1 MAKSIAVLVGKVAS
15 KIRFNHNIKLRRA
28 INAETLERMVDKV
41 DFAIIEEINA
51 QEEEQIK
58 VVIGKFKHTGKPV
71 YFFPSTD
78 DEVTMGV
85 ADELEYSIYN
95 NLRTLCSVIESEQ
108 NIKVAAGFGLNL
120 VENDVDSSNDFG
132 QTIEMSEAIKELEE
146 ADLAKKNDEPATS
159 EERFTGFSDYTHAGN
174 TDEKDERVAIPEIT
188 PEELSAELE
197 DLPESVS
204 NEINRLKMQLSDLN
218 YDYSLAVEDM
228 RVATE
233 RICNLEK
240 IITTLKDEK
249 ECMQAEF
256 NSILQTNDVLEDPIS
271 LSTYQKTV
279 DELKDRDKQVEELN
293 AQVVGLKQT
302 VEKDK
307 ATISEKMAEISDLTA
322 KLSEIEDELG
332 NINDSIASG
341 EIHKDIVAEFTEK
354 LENIKNEKDEAV
366 KEANELKIKASTDAS
381 TIGLLNK
388 NLALETQYRYTSVEM
403 FIELIDTLNNKINEL
418 NDALI
423 EKSNIENKLTSSEE
437 TGSQL
442 TSDLDDAKA
451 KINELSK
458 LEGKLAETE
467 KELDNKKSE
476 LEDLQAK
483 LSASKESLT
492 ESARNLAEKDEEL
505 NKANEQISE
514 LNAMMQKNAEDNEAN
529 LKSILAEKDKE
540 YQEARSK
547 YIEDAARVLENLKY
561 ENKDTLDRLN
571 NEIKSLKEKGESSD
585 EKIKEQ
591 EEKIASLQQT
601 ADDNSSTIEDLNST
615 IESLNGVIDTKDAQ
629 LNAKDEQL
637 NEKTTIIDNL
647 NESVENK
654 DKTIKAKDYAILEKD
669 RELAAKADDI
679 KALNASLEAIESKH
693 AAEVEKQT
701 SQIEELKKKIDELN
715 ESITSKEYTIGVQ
728 SVAIEER
735 ENDIEQLKG
744 DIEVAKK
751 NSALLEEKVKRAD
764 ERFKNTLERLKVS
777 GGDIEKLMADA
788 PGGLSQEDID
798 ELKAK
803 LNKSENELG
812 TANFELEK
820 LKSDYATLSGKYN
833 ESVQQLSESTK
844 SLTSKTE
851 EATKANITIQQL
863 KSKVEQLENEVKT
876 LESVK
881 NGASSD
887 EVDAIKNQNSTLV
900 EKNSALTEQLN
911 EYLASDA
918 ANKRLLS
925 RMESEI
931 ETYKSLVAELQSD
944 AGNVGSQC
952 TIGSIKYNRG
962 AQIISI
968 FGNRSCGITTLAVSV
983 ARKLSLNTNVLYIDF
998 DMIAPKGDVIFKK
1011 TPIVSIRGVK
1021 NTSLGA
1027 MSAFSSNLTASE
1039 IKSLAIDVE
1048 KTKGGRLDY
1057 FSGYHYKPA
1066 DNVIAVTDF
1075 QKMFDTLGEHY
1086 DYIIIDLG
1094 KIGASTF
1101 NNSIIKE
1108 IVNISNKSIA
1118 ISNHDLFN
1126 IKAMLRTLNIMS
1138 INSKDVAWAINKVPE
1153 NQVGTQSI
1161 LSLVNSKIMESLAD
1175 CKVGAFA
1182 DDLKLRGLPLD
1193 FSAGSRSN
1201 KINFEMFLA
1210 QTVFG

>member
-1 MAKSIAVLVGKVAS
+1 MVGKTAS

-51 QEEEQIK
+51 CEEERIK
-58 VVIGKFKHTGKPV
+58 NIIGQFKNIGKPI
-71 YFFPSTD
+71 YFFPSTY

-85 ADELEYSIYN
+85 ADELEYSIYT
-95 NLRTLCSVIESEQ
+95 NLSTLCSAIESEQ

-120 VENDVDSSNDFG
+120 VESDVDSSNDFG
-132 QTIEMSEAIKELEE
+132 QTSEMSEAIKELEE
-146 ADLAKKNDEPATS
+146 LDLAKQNEENITS
-159 EERFTGFSDYTHAGN
+159 GISFTGFD
-174 TDEKDERVAIPEIT
+174 DEDTVDLTATNEHVNSPEIT

-197 DLPESVS
+197 YLPENVS

-218 YDYSLAVEDM
+218 YDYSVAVEDM

-233 RICNLEK
+233 RIGNLEK

-256 NSILQTNDVLEDPIS
+256 NSIIQTNDVLEDPIS

-279 DELKDRDKQVEELN
+279 DDLKDRDKQVEELD
-293 AQVVGLKQT
+293 AQVTELKQT
-302 VEKDK
+302 VENDR
-307 ATISEKMAEISDLTA
+307 ATIAEKMDEIKDLTN
-322 KLSEIEDELG
+322 KLSKIEDELG
-332 NINDSIASG
+332 AINDSIDSG
-341 EIHKDIVAEFTEK
+341 EIHKDVVAEFTEK
-354 LENIKNEKDEAV
+354 LENIKNEKDAAI

-388 NLALETQYRYTSVEM
+388 NLALETQYRYTSVEL
-403 FIELIDTLNNKINEL
+403 FIELIGKLNNKIAEL
-418 NDALI
+418 NDALA
-423 EKSNIENKLTSSEE
+423 EKSSIEDRLTKSEE
-437 TGSQL
+437 TGSKL
-442 TSDLDDAKA
+442 VNDLEDARERIA
-451 KINELSK
+451 ELNK
-458 LEGKLAETE
+458 LESTLAETE
-467 KELDNKKSE
+467 KELADKKQE
-476 LEDLQAK
+476 LEALQATISESQ
-483 LSASKESLT
+483 SALE
-492 ESARNLAEKDEEL
+492 ESAARLAEKDDEL
-505 NKANEQISE
+505 NKANEQIAE
-514 LNAMMQKNAEDNEAN
+514 LNNTIQQNAEDSAAN
-529 LKSILAEKDKE
+529 LKSALAEKEKE
-540 YQEARSK
+540 YQESLSK
-547 YIEDAARVLENLKY
+547 YIEDSSRVLDNIKY
-561 ENKDTLDRLN
+561 ENKDTVDKLN
-571 NEIKSLKEKGESSD
+571 NTISSLKSQVESKD
-585 EKIKEQ
+585 ETIREQ
-591 EEKIASLQQT
+591 GDQIASLQET
-601 ADDNSSTIEDLNST
+601 VDANNSTIEDLNGT

-629 LNAKDEQL
+629 LDSKDEQL
-637 NEKTTIIDNL
+637 TEKSSLIDSL
-647 NESVENK
+647 NETVASRDKDIK
-654 DKTIKAKDYAILEKD
+654 DKDYVILEKD
-669 RELAAKADDI
+669 RELAAKNEDI
-679 KALNASLEAIESKH
+679 QTLNASLEVIEAKH
-693 AAEVEKQT
+693 NAEMAKQT
-701 SQIEELKKKIDELN
+701 EQIEELNKQITELN
-715 ESITSKEYTIGVQ
+715 ESITSKEYTIGIQ

-744 DIEVAKK
+744 DIEAAKK
-751 NSALLEEKVKRAD
+751 NSVLLEEKIKKAD

-788 PGGLSQEDID
+788 PGGLSSDDIK
-798 ELKAK
+798 ELRDKLAKAESD
-803 LNKSENELG
+803 LETSS
-812 TANFELEK
+812 FELEK
-820 LKSDYATLSGKYN
+820 LKSDYASLSSKYS

-851 EATKANITIQQL
+851 EATTANITIQQL
-863 KSKVEQLENEVKT
+863 RSKVEQLENEVKT

-881 NGASSD
+881 SGASSD
-887 EVDAIKNQNSTLV
+887 EVEAIKNQNSTLV

-911 EYLASDA
+911 EYLVNDN
-918 ANKRLLS
+918 ANKRLIS

-931 ETYKSLVAELQSD
+931 ETYKSLVAELQNDS
-944 AGNVGSQC
+944 GSASGQC
-952 TIGSIKYNRG
+952 AIGSIKYNRG

-968 FGNRSCGITTLAVSV
+968 FGNRSCGITTLAVSI
-983 ARKLSLNTNVLYIDF
+983 ARKLSLNTNVLYIDL

-1011 TPIVSIRGVK
+1011 TPIISIRGVK

-1039 IKSLAIDVE
+1039 IKDLAIGVE
-1048 KTKGGRLDY
+1048 KPKGGRLDY

-1066 DNVIAVTDF
+1066 DNVIAATDF

-1086 DYIIIDLG
+1086 DYIVIDLG

-1108 IVNISNKSIA
+1108 ITKISNKSIA

-1126 IKAMLRTLNIMS
+1126 VRAMLRTLNIMD
-1138 INSKDVAWAINKVPE
+1138 INSKDVAWAINKVAE
-1153 NQVGTQSI
+1153 TQVGTQGI